1 MPIGM
6 THNEFD
12 MQKDIIR
19 PIEQF
24 FLESNVVPTV
34 TEGNIFTIPKSMARV
49 PPAIQ
54 AQANEKDKQS
64 LAKMILE
71 SENERDGKRDALYSP

>member
-1 MPIGM
+1 
-6 THNEFD
+6 
-12 MQKDIIR
+12 
-19 PIEQF
+19 
-24 FLESNVVPTV
+24 
-34 TEGNIFTIPKSMARV
+34 MARV

-71 SENERDGKRDALYSP
+71 SENERDGERDALYSP